1 MVLIRGWGGGAW
13 RAVRRAKWITWK
25 THAMMPAGR
34 TENAT
39 IMVVDDDPHVRTI
52 VAEFLADSGYRVLE
66 AGGGREA
73 LRMLADT
80 PGIDLVI
87 TDVRMPD
94 LSGLELA
101 EMATHGRSDLKVIL
115 ISGYFVSRQVDLR
128 VLKKPFRMQEL
139 AEAVR
144 DELGR

>member
-1 MVLIRGWGGGAW
+1 MLIKTRGGAGK
-13 RAVRRAKWITWK
+13 AKTYEM
-25 THAMMPAGR
+25 TPASR
-34 TENAT
+34 TETAAT
-39 IMVVDDDPHVRTI
+39 IMVVDDDQHVRTI
-52 VAEFLADSGYRVLE
+52 VAEFLDGSGYHVLE

-80 PGIDLVI
+80 QAVDLLI

-94 LSGLELA
+94 MSGLELA
-101 EMATHGRSDLKVIL
+101 ETVIRERADLRVIL
-115 ISGYFVSRQVDLR
+115 ISGYFVSRQVSHR

-139 AEAVR
+139 ADAVR

>member
-1 MVLIRGWGGGAW
+1 
-13 RAVRRAKWITWK
+13 
-25 THAMMPAGR
+25 MMPTGR

-73 LRMLADT
+73 LRILADT

-94 LSGLELA
+94 MSGLELA
-101 EMATHGRSDLKVIL
+101 EMATHGRLELKVML
-115 ISGYFVSRQVDLR
+115 ISGYFVSRQVSLR
-128 VLKKPFRMQEL
+128 ILKKPFRMQEL
-139 AEAVR
+139 GQAVR
-144 DELGR
+144 DELER